1 MPHEAAGL
9 GIGPPPALA
18 LDYGESQRRIW
29 TRRRVSEARRST
41 SAGSSRGRTILSWRR
56 VCDDWVARLDRALAR
71 ESRARCGRLRGSGC
85 RARFASARARLRGCG
100 LFPVRDRWGI
110 GRAWV
115 CWGCVDVDFAACSRA
130 RRVVKFRQSTH
141 AHTVAQSVTAPPGS
155 ADGGRCCGGCATAM
169 YQIAPRNRNGDYGA
183 KRMSRPSW
191 HPGDRQAVRC
201 VSNDG
206 AERRACLNE
215 KGKAPPRRG
224 FLNRDR
230 KHGVQSVSP

>member
-85 RARFASARARLRGCG
+85 RARFASARARLVNLTGS
-100 LFPVRDRWGI
+100 RDS
-110 GRAWV
+110 APEPE
-115 CWGCVDVDFAACSRA
+115 A
-130 RRVVKFRQSTH
+130 RPWLALCDAT
-141 AHTVAQSVTAPPGS
+141 TTAPRRP
-155 ADGGRCCGGCATAM
+155 ADAAGGERAHA
-169 YQIAPRNRNGDYGA
+169 
-183 KRMSRPSW
+183 RPNAVSIRSSW
-191 HPGDRQAVRC
+191 HPRRSLRDSVGLHFARKSPGCVRAGAFVC
-201 VSNDG
+201 SRNHDSDG
-206 AERRACLNE
+206 
-215 KGKAPPRRG
+215 
-224 FLNRDR
+224 
-230 KHGVQSVSP
+230 S